1 MTALQA
7 RIPRESLRKTTVG
20 PVTSRSGGR
29 EPAITEPPA
38 DLGMRLELN
47 LAEHA
52 CHLHRQ
58 TPGMSVVQA
67 PDLLIADS
75 GLDDDTFN
83 FVGAARFTAATAP
96 ARLAET
102 VAALSATGRQ
112 FAWRVGPAS
121 TPGDLAALLTAAG
134 MPPAS
139 AEPAMWRYLAD
150 LPPATASPRSASP
163 RSASPMTASPLTAS
177 PVTASTM
184 AASPGPGST
193 RSDGPATGSAA
204 VDDLPAV
211 PGLDVR
217 LAAAPSELRDWSWVL
232 AANWDPPAPTVVEF
246 FARTSGHALSP
257 GSRARYL
264 TGYYEDRPVCTAE
277 VFSHG
282 GVAGLYNI
290 STLASHQRR
299 GFGTAI
305 TAACLLTA
313 RERGADIAVLSAS
326 EQGEPVYRR
335 LGFQPFG
342 TVTEH
347 VL

>member
-7 RIPRESLRKTTVG
+7 RIPVPCFLRKTTVE
-20 PVTSRSGGR
+20 PVTSRSAGR
-29 EPAITEPPA
+29 SPAFTQPPA
-38 DLGMRLELN
+38 DLGLRLELN

-52 CHLHRQ
+52 CHLLRQ
-58 TPGMSVVQA
+58 TSGMTVHES

-96 ARLAET
+96 VRLAQA
-102 VAALSATGRQ
+102 VAEVSATGRQ

-121 TPGDLAALLTAAG
+121 TPGNLAALLTAAG
-134 MPPAS
+134 LPPAN

-150 LPPATASPRSASP
+150 LTPATASPVAG
-163 RSASPMTASPLTAS
+163 
-177 PVTASTM
+177 STVSD
-184 AASPGPGST
+184 SPGAGHSE
-193 RSDGPATGSAA
+193 
-204 VDDLPAV
+204 AV
-211 PGLDVR
+211 PGLDIR
-217 LAAAPSELRDWSWVL
+217 LVARPSELRDWSWVL
-232 AANWDPPAPTVVEF
+232 AANWDPPAPTVVDF
-246 FARTSGHALSP
+246 FARTAENALSP
-257 GSRARYL
+257 ASPARYL
-264 TGYYEDRPVCTAE
+264 VGYYQGRPVCTAE
-277 VFSHG
+277 VFGHM

-313 RERGADIAVLSAS
+313 REMGADVAVLAAS
-326 EQGEPVYRR
+326 DQGEPVYRR
-335 LGFQPFG
+335 LDFQPFA

>member
-1 MTALQA
+1 MAV
-7 RIPRESLRKTTVG
+7 S
-20 PVTSRSGGR
+20 
-29 EPAITEPPA
+29 
-38 DLGMRLELN
+38 
-47 LAEHA
+47 
-52 CHLHRQ
+52 
-58 TPGMSVVQA
+58 QA

-102 VAALSATGRQ
+102 VAELAVTGRQ

-121 TPGDLAALLTAAG
+121 APRDLAALLSAAG
-134 MPPAS
+134 VPPVN

-150 LPPATASPRSASP
+150 LAPAVR
-163 RSASPMTASPLTAS
+163 
-177 PVTASTM
+177 
-184 AASPGPGST
+184 
-193 RSDGPATGSAA
+193 ATGSAA
-204 VDDLPAV
+204 AGDLPGA

-217 LAAAPSELRDWSWVL
+217 RAAEPSELRDWSWVL

-246 FARTSGHALSP
+246 FARTAEHALSP
-257 GSRARYL
+257 GSPARYL
-264 TGYYEDRPVCTAE
+264 TGYYEGRPVCTAE

-305 TAACLLTA
+305 TVACLLCA
-313 RERGADIAVLSAS
+313 REMGADIAVLAAS
-326 EQGEPVYRR
+326 DQGEPVYRR

-342 TVTEH
+342 MVTEH

>member
-1 MTALQA
+1 
-7 RIPRESLRKTTVG
+7 VG
-20 PVTSRSGGR
+20 PVTSRSDGPQ
-29 EPAITEPPA
+29 PAVSQPPA
-38 DLGMRLELN
+38 DIGLRLELN

-58 TPGMSVVQA
+58 TPGMTVDQA

-102 VAALSATGRQ
+102 VAELAAIGRQ

-121 TPGDLAALLTAAG
+121 TPGDLAALLTTAG
-134 MPPAS
+134 LPPAN
-139 AEPAMWRYLAD
+139 AEPTMWRYLAD
-150 LPPATASPRSASP
+150 PPPTTASPDSASP
-163 RSASPMTASPLTAS
+163 VSASTASVS
-177 PVTASTM
+177 PVTGPAI
-184 AASPGPGST
+184 AGPGPTGPVPARPVTGRPAKGST
-193 RSDGPATGSAA
+193 AA
-204 VDDLPAV
+204 GNAPAV
-211 PGLDVR
+211 LGLEIR
-217 LAAAPSELRDWSWVL
+217 LVAEPSELRDWSWVL

-246 FARTSGHALSP
+246 FARTAEYALSP
-257 GSRARYL
+257 ASRARYL
-264 TGYYEDRPVCTAE
+264 AGYHEGRPVCTAE
-277 VFSHG
+277 VFSHA

-299 GFGTAI
+299 GFGAAMTQ
-305 TAACLLTA
+305 ACLLIA
-313 RERGADIAVLSAS
+313 REMGAEIAVLAAS
-326 EQGEPVYRR
+326 DQGEPVYRR

-342 TVTEH
+342 MVTEH

>member
-1 MTALQA
+1 V
-7 RIPRESLRKTTVG
+7 RKTTVE

-29 EPAITEPPA
+29 EPAFAEPPA
-38 DLGMRLELN
+38 DLGLRLELN

-58 TPGMSVVQA
+58 TPGMTVNQA

-83 FVGAARFTAATAP
+83 FVGAARFTADTAP
-96 ARLAET
+96 ARLAEA
-102 VAALSATGRQ
+102 VAELSATGRQ

-121 TPGDLAALLTAAG
+121 TPRDLAALLTAAG
-134 MPPAS
+134 MPPVD

-150 LPPATASPRSASP
+150 LP
-163 RSASPMTASPLTAS
+163 
-177 PVTASTM
+177 
-184 AASPGPGST
+184 SPGSRT
-193 RSDGPATGSAA
+193 TGSAA
-204 VDDLPAV
+204 AGDQMAV

-217 LAAAPSELRDWSWVL
+217 LAAKPGELRDWSWVL

-246 FARTSGHALSP
+246 FGRTAKHALSP

-264 TGYYEDRPVCTAE
+264 TGYYEGRPVCTAE
-277 VFSHG
+277 VFSYG
-282 GVAGLYNI
+282 SVAGLYNI
-290 STLASHQRR
+290 STLVSYQRR
-299 GFGTAI
+299 GFGTAV
-305 TAACLLTA
+305 TVACLLAA
-313 RERGADIAVLSAS
+313 REMGADIAVLAASA
-326 EQGEPVYRR
+326 QGEAVYRR

-342 TVTEH
+342 IVTEH

>member
-1 MTALQA
+1 V
-7 RIPRESLRKTTVG
+7 S
-20 PVTSRSGGR
+20 PVTCRSAGPQ
-29 EPAITEPPA
+29 PAVRQPPA
-38 DLGMRLELN
+38 DLGLRLELN

-58 TPGMSVVQA
+58 TPGMTVDPA

-102 VAALSATGRQ
+102 VAELSAIGRQ

-121 TPGDLAALLTAAG
+121 TPGDLAALLTTAG
-134 MPPAS
+134 LPPAN
-139 AEPAMWRYLAD
+139 AEPVMWRYLAD
-150 LPPATASPRSASP
+150 LPPTSASP
-163 RSASPMTASPLTAS
+163 VR
-177 PVTASTM
+177 V
-184 AASPGPGST
+184 AASPGLEIRLVAEPG
-193 RSDGPATGSAA
+193 
-204 VDDLPAV
+204 
-211 PGLDVR
+211 
-217 LAAAPSELRDWSWVL
+217 EMRDWSWVL

-246 FARTSGHALSP
+246 FARAAEYALSP
-257 GSRARYL
+257 ASQARYL
-264 TGYYEDRPVCTAE
+264 TGYFDGRPVCTAE
-277 VFSHG
+277 VLCHG
-282 GVAGLYNI
+282 GAAGLYNI

-305 TAACLLTA
+305 TLACLQAA
-313 RERGADIAVLSAS
+313 REMGADIAVLAAS
-326 EQGEPVYRR
+326 DQGEPIYRR

-342 TVTEH
+342 MVTEH

>member
-1 MTALQA
+1 V
-7 RIPRESLRKTTVG
+7 E
-20 PVTSRSGGR
+20 PVTSRSGGA
-29 EPAITEPPA
+29 EPAFAEPPA
-38 DLGMRLELN
+38 DLGLRLELN

-52 CHLHRQ
+52 CHLLRQ
-58 TPGMSVVQA
+58 TPGMSVSQA

-96 ARLAET
+96 ARLAQT
-102 VAALSATGRQ
+102 VAELSATGRQ

-121 TPGDLAALLTAAG
+121 TPRDLAALLSAAG
-134 MPPAS
+134 MPPVN

-150 LPPATASPRSASP
+150 LPW
-163 RSASPMTASPLTAS
+163 
-177 PVTASTM
+177 
-184 AASPGPGST
+184 AAQ
-193 RSDGPATGSAA
+193 ATGSAA
-204 VDDLPAV
+204 IGDLPGV

-217 LAAAPSELRDWSWVL
+217 LAAEPSELRDWSWVL

-246 FARTSGHALSP
+246 FARAAEHALSP

-264 TGYYEDRPVCTAE
+264 AGYYENRPVCTAE
-277 VFSHG
+277 VFSYG

-299 GFGTAI
+299 GFGTAV
-305 TAACLLTA
+305 TVACLLAA
-313 RERGADIAVLSAS
+313 REMGADIAVLAAS
-326 EQGEPVYRR
+326 DQGEPVYRR

-342 TVTEH
+342 MVTEH
-347 VL
+347 VLPP

>member
-1 MTALQA
+1 
-7 RIPRESLRKTTVG
+7 VG

-29 EPAITEPPA
+29 EPAFTEPPA
-38 DLGMRLELN
+38 DLGLRLELN

-52 CHLHRQ
+52 CHLHRL
-58 TPGMSVVQA
+58 TPGMTVNQA

-83 FVGAARFTAATAP
+83 FVGAARFTAGTAS

-102 VAALSATGRQ
+102 VAELSATGRQ

-121 TPGDLAALLTAAG
+121 TPHDLAALLTAAG
-134 MPPAS
+134 MPPVD

-150 LPPATASPRSASP
+150 LP
-163 RSASPMTASPLTAS
+163 LTT
-177 PVTASTM
+177 PT
-184 AASPGPGST
+184 
-193 RSDGPATGSAA
+193 TGSATA
-204 VDDLPAV
+204 ADQVTM

-217 LAAAPSELRDWSWVL
+217 LAAEPSELRDWSWVL

-246 FARTSGHALSP
+246 FARTAERALSR

-264 TGYYEDRPVCTAE
+264 TGYYEGRPVCTAE

-282 GVAGLYNI
+282 GVAGMYNI

-299 GFGTAI
+299 GFGTAV
-305 TAACLLTA
+305 AVACLLAA
-313 RERGADIAVLSAS
+313 REMGADIAVLAASA
-326 EQGEPVYRR
+326 QGEPVYRR

-342 TVTEH
+342 MITEH